1 MELVEMMEEV
11 LKIQEEQKLIYRE
24 LQNYFE
30 EIKYI
35 EKLVIE
41 TEYIQQSE
49 LESYELWKECY

>member
-1 MELVEMMEEV
+1 MMEEV
-11 LKIQEEQKLIYRE
+11 LKIQEEQKLIERE

-49 LESYELWKECY
+49 LESYELWNECY